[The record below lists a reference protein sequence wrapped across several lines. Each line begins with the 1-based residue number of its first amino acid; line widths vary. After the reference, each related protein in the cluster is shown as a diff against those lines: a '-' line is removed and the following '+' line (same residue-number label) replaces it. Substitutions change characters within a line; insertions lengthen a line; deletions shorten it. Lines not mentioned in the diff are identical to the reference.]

1 MRIFSLTCG
10 QVDDSF
16 SISFVIATEI
26 RFLIEGERVTCHSLF
41 LGVQPLEEATHVMG
55 RNSLTLLSLLLLV
68 AQYSIRHD
76 EFSSEQHLDTVL
88 TVGG

>member
-1 MRIFSLTCG
+1 MSQPL
-10 QVDDSF
+10 
-16 SISFVIATEI
+16 
-26 RFLIEGERVTCHSLF
+26 
-41 LGVQPLEEATHVMG
+41 LGVQPLEEATHVMC